1 MIDLITLAIIMGP
14 VGALAALL
22 YGVYMGRTVLA
33 QPEGTPKMISIS
45 QAIREGANA
54 YLKRQF
60 KTIAVVVVAIAIL
73 MYIAFQGTPGGL
85 ALPFAFVIGAIFS
98 SAAGYTGMY
107 VAVRANVRCANAA
120 RTDLNSALGT
130 AFRAGTVNGMIL
142 AGLGLLGVSSIFIL
156 SYYFYIG
163 EGVEKAIPVI
173 SNVVVGFSFGASL
186 LALFMRVGGGIFTKG
201 ADVGADLVGKVEK
214 GIPEDDPR
222 NPAVIAD
229 NVGDNVGDCAGMGAD
244 IYESYVASLV
254 AAIILGAVALRP
266 DGVTPY
272 GLVGM
277 ALPILFYAA
286 AAFSA
291 IGGTLFVK
299 AGKGVS
305 AMKAMDRGLLMANL
319 IMAVLFALISYFLFG
334 GDKLLLF
341 NGDRAF
347 LAAFAGLAATQLI
360 GWMTEYYTAP
370 HKNIFGNITGK
381 VPVQEIAKS
390 AQTGAG
396 TTIISGVAY
405 GYQSSFMMAII
416 VAAAIYVGYWAFGF
430 YGIALV
436 GVGMLGTTGI
446 TVSMDTFGPISDNA
460 QGIVEMSGLDK
471 IDKKAAKITSELDA
485 VGNTTKALTKGFA
498 IASAAVSAVALF
510 AAFIAKVH
518 VASIDV
524 AKPVV
529 FIGFLMGAALP
540 FLFSSM
546 VIQAVAKNAFLIV
559 EEVRRQFKTKK
570 IMEGKDKPDYA
581 RCVDISTQGALH
593 ELVVPVVITV
603 LSPIVIGYFLGPE
616 PLGGFLGGAIVSS
629 LMLAVFMCNA
639 GGAWDNAKK
648 YIEDGNFG
656 GKGTPTHA
664 AAVIGDTVGDPF
676 KDTAGPSLNIMMK
689 ILSVISLL
697 IAGLLV
703 GSGMSF

>member
-1 MIDLITLAIIMGP
+1 MVDPVSLAMFFGIL
-14 VGALAALL
+14 GAFAALI
-22 YGVYMGRTVLA
+22 YAFYMMRTVLA
-33 QPEGTPKMISIS
+33 QPEGTPEMVSIS
-45 QAIREGANA
+45 QAVREGAYA

-60 KTIAVVVVAIAIL
+60 RTIFIVVLVIAAL
-73 MYIAFQGTPGGL
+73 MWLAFKDTPGG
-85 ALPFAFVIGAIFS
+85 ALLPVTFAIGALFS
-98 SAAGYTGMY
+98 ASAGYTGMY
-107 VAVRANVRCANAA
+107 VAIRANVRCANAA

-130 AFRAGTVNGMIL
+130 AFKAGTVNGMIL
-142 AGLGLLGVSSIFIL
+142 AGLGLLGVTSIFTL
-156 SYYFYIG
+156 AYFYYSG
-163 EGVEKAIPVI
+163 EGVGKAIPII
-173 SNVVVGFSFGASL
+173 STIIVGFSFGASL

-201 ADVGADLVGKVEK
+201 ADVGADLVGKIEK

-254 AAIILGAVALRP
+254 AAIILGATVLRP
-266 DGVTPY
+266 DGTPY
-272 GLVGM
+272 GLAGM

-291 IGGTLFVK
+291 IAGTLFVK
-299 AGKGVS
+299 AGKGQS
-305 AMKAMDRGLLMANL
+305 AMKAMDKGLFMANF
-319 IMAVLFALISYFLFG
+319 IMAILFFIISWVLFHDIRPFV
-334 GDKLLLF
+334 
-341 NGDRAF
+341 
-347 LAAFAGLAATQLI
+347 AAFAGLGATQYI

-370 HKNIFGNITGK
+370 NKNIFGKITGK

-396 TTIISGVAY
+396 TGIISGVAY

-416 VAAAIYVGYWAFGF
+416 VAVATYVGYMAFGF

-471 IDKKAAKITSELDA
+471 KDKKAAKITSELDA

-510 AAFIAKVH
+510 AAFLAKVS
-518 VASIDV
+518 VAGITEIRISQPI
-524 AKPVV
+524 V
-529 FIGFLMGAALP
+529 FIGFLIGAALP

-546 VIQAVAKNAFLIV
+546 AINAVGKTAFLIV

-581 RCVDISTQGALH
+581 KCVDISTQGALR
-593 ELVVPVVITV
+593 ELAIPVIVTV
-603 LSPIVIGYFLGPE
+603 LAPILVGVVLGAE
-616 PLGGFLGGAIVSS
+616 ALGGFLGGAIVTS

-648 YIEDGNFG
+648 FIEDGNFG

-689 ILSVISLL
+689 ILSVIALL

-703 GSGMSF
+703 GTSMSF